1 MEWLA
6 PSTARDS
13 RAPRL
18 TRPVLRWP
26 GLSPACAVR
35 QAPCATN
42 LSLSVVRKTERGRG
56 KCGALAPVKEA
67 CGDVR
72 HHHTQSS
79 RPDGSARQCRAAGD
93 LEREERHGRRCQ
105 LRRELVDEGGQ
116 IDRPYQRPQRHCGS
130 RSGPERPACVP
141 RTAGVSSVGVRARD
155 RLRRA
160 RVGAAR
166 VRMPPLYD
174 SIARPAA
181 RPEGTRTSRDR
192 T

>member
-42 LSLSVVRKTERGRG
+42 LSLSVVRKTERGRE
-56 KCGALAPVKEA
+56 KCAALAPVKEA

-72 HHHTQSS
+72 HHHTQSG

-130 RSGPERPACVP
+130 RSAPERPPVRREAHTHSRETSERTPYRRRRVECV
-141 RTAGVSSVGVRARD
+141 
-155 RLRRA
+155 RRA
-160 RVGAAR
+160 RVIMTAR
-166 VRMPPLYD
+166 LRVPLVC
-174 SIARPAA
+174 AL
-181 RPEGTRTSRDR
+181 
-192 T
+192 